1 MILLSALLALS
12 AQVDL
17 KPWPR
22 LDAPVSAP
30 TQVVAQARATET
42 VALSPGPTL
51 HQDPAYPRVAWDKT
65 HEHYGERVEVVATVV
80 RTHDSGKATFLNFH
94 DDWKGKFTV
103 VIFASKACD
112 FSVNPAEFFVG
123 KEIRVRGKV
132 KKYKGGP
139 EIIVESLDQIA
150 CTDGTPIT
158 ANPATPPMAAPRVA
172 PQAEGVRVMS
182 WNLEN
187 FFDVYD
193 DPYSDDQ
200 RTNPSYVGAQRK
212 QRMSD
217 VIHALNPDVLCVQE
231 VENRAVLEQFNRDY
245 LGALGYEVVLFE
257 GNDGR
262 GIDVGVLT
270 REPVGA
276 VTSYRHLT
284 FQDAEGRDQQF
295 RRDLLRVSIGGKLQ
309 ADVYVV
315 HFKSQHGG
323 ENADI
328 IRTSEARAAAAIIA
342 EEMAQDSGYRAFL
355 CGDLNE
361 VVEEQTLKELLAI
374 GLVDSCA
381 GTEKVTYNQKPY
393 LTRIDFLLATPALAE
408 EMLSS
413 DIVDS
418 MEGIDLRCCSD
429 HYPVVAEF
437 Q

>member
-1 MILLSALLALS
+1 MILVTALLALG

-17 KPWPR
+17 QPWPR
-22 LDAPVSAP
+22 LDEAAEPKP
-30 TQVVAQARATET
+30 VAQSIAMVTSQGLAE
-42 VALSPGPTL
+42 LP
-51 HQDPAYPRVAWDKT
+51 QDPDYPRVAWDKT
-65 HEHYGERVEVVATVV
+65 HEHYGKKVEVVATVV

-94 DDWKGKFTV
+94 EEWKGKFTV

-112 FSVNPAEFFVG
+112 FSVVPADFFVG

-139 EIIVESLDQIA
+139 EIVVESLDQIS
-150 CTDGTPIT
+150 CTDGAPIT
-158 ANPATPPMAAPRVA
+158 ANPATDPKPSPRVA
-172 PQAEGVRVMS
+172 APSEGVRVMS

-231 VENRAVLEQFNRDY
+231 VENRAVLEAFNRDY
-245 LGALGYEVVLFE
+245 LKDLGYEVVLFE

-270 REPVGA
+270 REPVEG
-276 VTSYRHLT
+276 VTSYRHLK
-284 FQDAEGRDQQF
+284 FEDALGREQQF
-295 RRDLLRVSIGGKLQ
+295 RRDLLRVHIGGKLQ

-323 ENADI
+323 ENADT
-328 IRTSEARAAAAIIA
+328 IRTSEARAAAMILAD
-342 EEMAQDSGYRAFL
+342 EMKKDAGYRAFL

-361 VVEEQTLKELLAI
+361 VVEEQTLKELLAV

-393 LTRIDFLLATPALAE
+393 LSRIDFLLATPALAE

-413 DIVDS
+413 DIVDT

-437 Q
+437 K

>member
-1 MILLSALLALS
+1 MILLSTLLACAL
-12 AQVDL
+12 QVDL
-17 KPWPR
+17 QPWPR
-22 LDAPVSAP
+22 LDEQATATVTAEAPAMVQTIAAAPVD
-30 TQVVAQARATET
+30 T
-42 VALSPGPTL
+42 
-51 HQDPAYPRVAWDKT
+51 QDPDYPRVAWDKT
-65 HEHYGERVEVVATVV
+65 HEHYGKKVEVVATVV

-94 DDWKGKFTV
+94 EEWKGKFTV

-112 FSVNPAEFFVG
+112 FSVVPADFFVG

-139 EIIVESLDQIA
+139 EIVVESIDQIA
-150 CTDGTPIT
+150 CTDGTPLT
-158 ANPATPPMAAPRVA
+158 ANPATAPKAAPHVA
-172 PQAEGVRVMS
+172 PMAEGVRVMS

-231 VENRAVLEQFNRDY
+231 VENRAVLEAFNRDY
-245 LGALGYEVVLFE
+245 LKDLGYEVVLFE

-276 VTSYRHLT
+276 VTSYRHLK
-284 FQDAEGRDQQF
+284 FEDDLGREQQF
-295 RRDLLRVSIGGKLQ
+295 RRDLLRVHIGGKMQ

-323 ENADI
+323 ENSDT

-342 EEMAQDSGYRAFL
+342 GEMEKDPGYRAFL

-361 VVEEQTLKELLAI
+361 VAEEQTVKELLAV

-381 GTEKVTYNQKPY
+381 GTEKYTYNQKPY

-408 EMLSS
+408 EMKSS
-413 DIVDS
+413 DIIDS